1 MAPSVATVEEQT
13 KAAIDALLAKKRA
26 LAEEI
31 RKARKDA
38 ARRVRE
44 AKAAEAEKRRKERTH
59 NLCQVAGMLVKLV
72 QDGDQDLYQYLIKKI
87 EPQDQELACIW
98 ADLPYEGKMPE
109 GVLEAIAEMEAMKK
123 DPNHKSYATFK
134 EALAAM
140 EAEDDG
146 EEDGK

>member
-1 MAPSVATVEEQT
+1 MAPQTVAADDERI
-13 KAAIDALLAKKRA
+13 AALVAKKKK
-26 LAEEI
+26 LAEDI
-31 RKARKDA
+31 KKARKER
-38 ARRVRE
+38 ARRIRE
-44 AKAAEAEKRRKERTH
+44 ANAAEAEKQRKERTH
-59 NLCQVAGMLVKLV
+59 NLCRVAGMLVKLV
-72 QDGDQDLYQYLIKKI
+72 TDGDQDLYQYLIKKI

-98 ADLPYEGKMPE
+98 ADLPYEGKEPK